1 MNDLQ
6 FRSKMKSVHIIH
18 IYIYIYCII
27 IYCMQY
33 MYVHCILY
41 CSSEKFKI
49 VYLIP
54 SGHHETLLK
63 TVLPDTAPYCF
74 AKSGPSYC
82 FSVFFSSENCCK
94 NCTKIQRCGFIC
106 TVVRIFFF
114 LKFCEVL
121 KISEIVHL
129 CQSGI
134 LKSSYYYALKV
145 VC

>member
-1 MNDLQ
+1 
-6 FRSKMKSVHIIH
+6 
-18 IYIYIYCII
+18 
-27 IYCMQY
+27 MQY

-82 FSVFFSSENCCK
+82 FSGFLQ
-94 NCTKIQRCGFIC
+94 KI
-106 TVVRIFFF
+106 VVKIVR
-114 LKFCEVL
+114 KFRDVVL
-121 KISEIVHL
+121 YVL
-129 CQSGI
+129 
-134 LKSSYYYALKV
+134 
-145 VC
+145 